1 MNLESLFPNGMVHY
15 LAGGICIGL
24 ATSLIFILTG
34 NVAGMSSF
42 FSSTLSWF
50 SRLSYFQQDRL
61 RNSRF
66 WRLYL
71 AIGLVAG
78 GALYWFGIGSAV
90 SWQTGVPLWQLGLGG
105 FIAGYGARLGSGC
118 TSGHGIC
125 GMASL
130 QWPSLLSVLIFMA
143 FAFVTAN
150 LVAFFGGGL

>member
-1 MNLESLFPNGMVHY
+1 MSLDILFPNGMIHY

-24 ATSLIFILTG
+24 ATSLIFIFTG

-50 SRLSYFQQDRL
+50 SRLSYFQQDRFVNT
-61 RNSRF
+61 RA
-66 WRLYL
+66 WRAYL
-71 AIGLVAG
+71 AVGLVLG
-78 GALYWFGIGSAV
+78 GALYWFGMGPAT
-90 SWQTGVPLWQLGLGG
+90 SWQTSVPLWQLGAGG
-105 FIAGYGARLGSGC
+105 FIAGYGARLGNGC

-143 FAFVTAN
+143 CAFITAN
-150 LVAFFGGGL
+150 VVVYAGGGL